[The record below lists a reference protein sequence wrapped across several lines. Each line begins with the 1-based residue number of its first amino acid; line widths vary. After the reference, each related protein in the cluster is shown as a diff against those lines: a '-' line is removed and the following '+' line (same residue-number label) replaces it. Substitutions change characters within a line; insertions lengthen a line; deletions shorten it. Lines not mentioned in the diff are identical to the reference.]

1 MTDRKDATPYPNRS
15 EAWTVIRNLVI
26 DRTLAAHT
34 SPRTTRLYDRTNDQ
48 ITLNEVK
55 NLAIRRAVSQS
66 IS

>member
-34 SPRTTRLYDRTNDQ
+34 SPRTSMLCDRTNDQ

-55 NLAIRRAVSQS
+55 KLAI
-66 IS
+66 

>member
-26 DRTLAAHT
+26 DGTLAAHT

-48 ITLNEVK
+48 ITLVEVEK
-55 NLAIRRAVSQS
+55 QAI
-66 IS
+66 

>member
-1 MTDRKDATPYPNRS
+1 M
-15 EAWTVIRNLVI
+15 IRNLVI

-55 NLAIRRAVSQS
+55 KLAIIDVQFPRVSVY
-66 IS
+66 